1 MDSHSDE
8 INEMKLLNRRN
19 KTMKHV
25 IAKQKIDQTG
35 NTDDGYSLLRQLE
48 NAEDKSLSGSGID
61 RKIGAGRKKK
71 VVGTITETPTKSTRT
86 KTEWQILV
94 NKTMNEQGLGLK
106 DTLKYIKENNL
117 YKKKGSRAVKGL
129 GCNQSCERY
138 DSVRV
143 QPFTAEKVQQN
154 RDDVNEANKRI
165 QARQER
171 EQIKQREKQKKLKKH
186 MEIDSDDILPGFI
199 DGSGKYK

>member
-61 RKIGAGRKKK
+61 RKIGTGRKKK
-71 VVGTITETPTKSTRT
+71 VLETITETPSKSTRA

-106 DTLKYIKENNL
+106 DTLKYIKEHNL
-117 YKKKGSRAVKGL
+117 YKKKGSGTVFGKNKVHEIPKSIPTAVERA
-129 GCNQSCERY
+129 N
-138 DSVRV
+138 
-143 QPFTAEKVQQN
+143 
-154 RDDVNEANKRI
+154 
-165 QARQER
+165 
-171 EQIKQREKQKKLKKH
+171 IKQIQDNEELKAARRKDRLRQKDKVKKQIV
-186 MEIDSDDILPGFI
+186 IDSDDILPGFI
-199 DGSGKYK
+199 A

>member
-1 MDSHSDE
+1 MDSHTDE

-71 VVGTITETPTKSTRT
+71 VLETITETPSKSTRA

-106 DTLKYIKENNL
+106 DTLKYIKEHNL

-129 GCNQSCERY
+129 GVNSSSCGRN
-138 DSVRV
+138 SVSYV
-143 QPFTAEKVQQN
+143 KPMTADEVQQN
-154 RDDVNEANKRI
+154 RNQVNKINKNI
-165 QARQER
+165 EEKAARR
-171 EQIKQREKQKKLKKH
+171 LLQIKNAKKQLKDIV
-186 MEIDSDDILPGFI
+186 IDSDDILPGFI
-199 DGSGKYK
+199 E